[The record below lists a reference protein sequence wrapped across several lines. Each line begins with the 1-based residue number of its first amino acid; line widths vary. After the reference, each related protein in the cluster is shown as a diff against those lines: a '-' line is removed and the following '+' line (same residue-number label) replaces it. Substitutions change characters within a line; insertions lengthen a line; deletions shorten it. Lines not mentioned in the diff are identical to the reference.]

1 MYHVYI
7 RKLREVRDIALHR
20 EKVSLRDMKRDAVP
34 EREGKIREEWEDN
47 RETYEKR
54 ISGIRENWEANKNRK
69 F

>member
-1 MYHVYI
+1 
-7 RKLREVRDIALHR
+7 
-20 EKVSLRDMKRDAVP
+20 MKRDAVP